1 MMTYLK
7 GFKIYITAFLC
18 FAFLL
23 LGNVSNAQIQVSN
36 DMSDIDYSLPRE
48 YEIGGITVTGAKFV
62 DPNVVTMLS
71 GLQVG
76 TTVKVPGDKIT
87 NAIRKLWEQGLF
99 EDVQISCTQKIG
111 GQVFLNITVS
121 ERPRISKFSF
131 RGVKKS
137 EADELRKKINLTRGD
152 VATEHTYN
160 KTRGIITDYYAEKG
174 YLNTEVVI
182 DAVNDTTRENYVIL
196 NLKIDKKHK
205 VKIGNID
212 IEGNE
217 VLSDNQV
224 RAAMKETKERGRF
237 DPLRPLGAT
246 VVNAIWDIVTLK
258 PLKAEEELFD
268 YVGDNIKP
276 RIFKSSKFNQ
286 SNYEDDKNKIIAKY
300 NSKGYRDARIVSDSV
315 YVVDDKNLGIKL
327 VIDEGDKYY
336 FGNISWVGNTKYDTA
351 VLNNVLGIRK
361 GDVYN
366 QELLEKN
373 LTYSEEGMDITSLY
387 MDDGYL
393 FFRVEPVEVRVDN
406 DTIDLEIRMSEG
418 EQATIKRV
426 KVVGNTK
433 TNDNV
438 IIREMYT
445 KPGQLFSRSD
455 IIRTTRELAALQ
467 YFNAETL
474 NPVPEPDPADG
485 TVDIVYNVEETSSD
499 QIELSAGWG
508 YNRLMLSLGLTLNNF
523 SFKKFFK
530 KDAWRPIPSG
540 DGQKLSFR
548 VQTYGTNYI
557 YYGAS
562 FTEPWLGGKKPNSLS
577 GSVFHSV
584 YTNGYSKSSE
594 YFGSFSQTG
603 VSIGLGQRLTWPD
616 DYFTIYNGVNLIRY
630 HLNNYASVF
639 NFGTGSGDFNIIG
652 YNITIGRNSVSQPIY
667 PRYGSEILLSLELT
681 PPYSL
686 INGRNYDKEYPGD
699 ENKAA
704 RQDAKYKWVEFHK
717 WKFKAAFYTEI
728 YDKLVF
734 MTRVRFGYL
743 GYYNSNIGATPFQR
757 FFLGGDGLSSST
769 NLDGREIV
777 GMRGYSNESLTPTG
791 SDGLNGGTIFTKY
804 TMELRYPLT
813 LNPQATIFALGF
825 VEAGDCW
832 SGKDN
837 FNPFDVYRSAG
848 IGLRIYLPMFGML
861 GLDWGYGFD
870 DVPGSTNASG
880 SQFHFSIGG
889 SID

>member
-1 MMTYLK
+1 MALLKIIKTY
-7 GFKIYITAFLC
+7 TAVLLC
-18 FAFLL
+18 ATCLL
-23 LGNVSNAQIQVSN
+23 AGNVANAQIQIGN
-36 DMSDIDYSLPRE
+36 DLSDIDYSLPKE

-62 DPNVVTMLS
+62 DPNVIIMIS

-87 NAIRKLWEQGLF
+87 KAIQKLWEQGLF
-99 EDVQISCTQKIG
+99 EDVQISCTQKING
-111 GQVFLNITVS
+111 KIFLNITIC

-131 RGVKKS
+131 KGIKKS
-137 EADELRKKINLTRGD
+137 EAEELRKKINLTRGD

-160 KTRGIITDYYAEKG
+160 KTRGIITDYFSEKG
-174 YLNTEVVI
+174 FLNTEVNI
-182 DAVNDTTRENYVIL
+182 EAVNDTTRENYVALIL
-196 NLKIDKKHK
+196 TIDKKHK
-205 VKIGNID
+205 VKIGKIEV
-212 IEGNE
+212 EGNE
-217 VLSDNQV
+217 VLSDNQI
-224 RAAMKETKERGRF
+224 RAAMKETKERSKF

-246 VVNAIWDIVTLK
+246 VVNTVWDVITFR
-258 PLKAEEELFD
+258 PFKAEEELYGYFSEN
-268 YVGDNIKP
+268 YKL

-286 SNYEDDKNKIIAKY
+286 SNYEDDKKKIIEKY

-315 YVVDDKNLGIKL
+315 YTIDDRNLGIKL
-327 VIDEGDKYY
+327 VIEEGRKYY
-336 FGNISWVGNTKYDTA
+336 YGNISWVGNTKYDTT
-351 VLNNVLGIRK
+351 VLNKVLGIKK

-366 QELLEKN
+366 QELLSKN
-373 LTYSEEGMDITSLY
+373 LNYSEEGMDVSSLY

-393 FFRVEPVEVRVDN
+393 FFRVEPVEVGVYN

-426 KVVGNTK
+426 KIVGNTK

-508 YNRLMLSLGLTLNNF
+508 YNRLMLSLGLSLNNF

-530 KDAWRPIPSG
+530 KGAWKPIPSG

-557 YYGAS
+557 YFGAS
-562 FTEPWLGGKKPNSLS
+562 FTEPWLGGKKPNSLT
-577 GSVFHSV
+577 GSVFHSI

-603 VSIGLGQRLTWPD
+603 VSVGLGQRLTWPD
-616 DYFTIYNGVNLIRY
+616 DYFTIYNGINLIRY
-630 HLNNYASVF
+630 HLYNYASVF
-639 NFGTGSGDFNIIG
+639 YFGTGNGDFNIIG

-667 PRYGSEILLSLELT
+667 PRSGSEIILSLELT

-686 INGRNYDKEYPGD
+686 VNGVNYEKEYPGTA
-699 ENKAA
+699 NLQK
-704 RQDAKYKWVEFHK
+704 RQDAMYKWVEFHK
-717 WKFKAAFYTEI
+717 WKFKAAFYTEL

-743 GYYNSNIGATPFQR
+743 GYYDENIGATPFQR
-757 FFLGGDGLSSST
+757 FYLGGDGLSSST
-769 NLDGREIV
+769 NLDGREII
-777 GMRGYSNESLTPTG
+777 GMRGYSNESLTPT
-791 SDGLNGGTIFTKY
+791 STTNGLNGGTIFTKY

-825 VEAGDCW
+825 VEAGNCW
-832 SGKDN
+832 ADKND

-848 IGLRIYLPMFGML
+848 LGIRIYLPMFGML

-870 DVPGSTNASG
+870 DVPGASSASG